1 MTNFTEHAQMGSA
14 LVSAFNRRE
23 TFLNGGTAAAEQKI
37 APHVIGNLD
46 DFDLPECLKNLSLK
60 KIFEDGHL
68 SDDELEKLKKS
79 HANDNLPLMP
89 TDPTQLDT
97 FLCEINKSVSMEL
110 AILKSTPL
118 SEEEYLIR
126 FQNLQVQAAYQLLG
140 ECLIGEDIRQ
150 MEAHK
155 GLKGKGK
162 VCRQNNQKR
171 CYCG

>member
-1 MTNFTEHAQMGSA
+1 MTNSYEHAQMGSA
-14 LVSAFNRRE
+14 LATAFSRRE

-97 FLCEINKSVSMEL
+97 FLAKINKSV
-110 AILKSTPL
+110 
-118 SEEEYLIR
+118 
-126 FQNLQVQAAYQLLG
+126 
-140 ECLIGEDIRQ
+140 
-150 MEAHK
+150 
-155 GLKGKGK
+155 
-162 VCRQNNQKR
+162 
-171 CYCG
+171 